1 MTKLNVAIGPLSWV
15 GGVKTHILNI
25 QKFSSHNISPINYSK
40 LSLFFP
46 KYKGV
51 GSFILRNRIPL
62 IDPYGYYL
70 SKYKLP
76 QYDIV
81 HTHGHIYWQDIYR
94 LPGKSNARYIHTV
107 HQIYFPDE
115 FADKEWKIKALQ
127 NRLMFDYC
135 RNPKVNI
142 VTVSEFV
149 RRILLEEG
157 ISAEIIPNGV
167 DFVEIENGNSDRFRS
182 DYRIKEDFFLFI
194 GHLGFIKR
202 PDMFIELARK
212 MPDKKFVMIGPD
224 ISRENILLKYNRL
237 TPDNLKVIG
246 KVPRK
251 TVIDA
256 IKACRVFILPSIRE
270 SFSIALLESFTCK
283 KPVVASN
290 SGGPQEL
297 QKSGLPVI
305 LFESNNTEDLYEKA
319 CYAWEHPELG
329 EQGYDIVKKKF
340 DWKIIIKRIDNLYE
354 SVTEK

>member
-40 LSLFFP
+40 FSLYFP

-62 IDPYGYYL
+62 IDPYGFYL

-94 LPGKSNARYIHTV
+94 PPEKGYAKYIHTV
-107 HQIYFPDE
+107 HQIYFHDE
-115 FADKEWKIKALQ
+115 FADKEWNIKALQ
-127 NRLMFDYC
+127 NKLMFDYC
-135 RNPKVNI
+135 RNPKVST
-142 VTVSEFV
+142 VTVSEFA
-149 RRILLEEG
+149 RKILFDQG
-157 ISAEIIPNGV
+157 ISAEVIPNGV
-167 DFVEIENGNSDRFRS
+167 DFEEIENGNSNCFRLN
-182 DYRIKEDFFLFI
+182 YKIKEDFYLFI

-202 PDMFIELARK
+202 PDMFIELAKK

-224 ISRENILLKYNRL
+224 ISKENILLKYKIS
-237 TPDNLKVIG
+237 TPNNLMVIG

-256 IKACRVFILPSIRE
+256 INACRVFILPSIRE
-270 SFSIALLESFTCK
+270 SFSIALLESFACK
-283 KPVVASN
+283 KPAVASN

-297 QKSGLPVI
+297 QKSGLPGI
-305 LFESNNTEDLYEKA
+305 LFEPNNTEDLFEKA
-319 CYAWEHPELG
+319 CYAWEHAELG
-329 EQGYDIVKKKF
+329 EQGYQIVKEKY
-340 DWKIIIKRIDNLYE
+340 DWNVIIKRIDGLYE
-354 SVTEK
+354 RVMQ